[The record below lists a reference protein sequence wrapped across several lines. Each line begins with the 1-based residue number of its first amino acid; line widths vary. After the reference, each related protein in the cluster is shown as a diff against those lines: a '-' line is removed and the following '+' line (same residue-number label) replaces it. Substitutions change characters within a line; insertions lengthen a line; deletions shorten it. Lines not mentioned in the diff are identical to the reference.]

1 MNKPTMETLA
11 RRVERVEGENRR
23 LKQVGV
29 VALAVIGA
37 VVLIGQAT
45 AGKVAKVVEAERF
58 VLLDPSGETRAAL
71 TQTKGGSSLY
81 LYDEKGKLR
90 VGLVSGA
97 ADETGLSL
105 YDAEG
110 EGRAMLALKPETS
123 PALRFAA
130 KPKKPQAALGVAHVP
145 TVLLFDDEGK
155 PRATLLLGSDGSPV
169 LAFNDN
175 VGEVIWSA
183 P

>member
-1 MNKPTMETLA
+1 MNEPTIETLA
-11 RRVERVEGENRR
+11 RRLDRVERENRW
-23 LKQVGV
+23 LKQAGV
-29 VALAVIGA
+29 VALVVIAAVG
-37 VVLIGQAT
+37 LIGQAT
-45 AGKVAKVVEAERF
+45 GKVAKVVEAERF
-58 VLLDPSGETRAAL
+58 VLLDASGETRAVL
-71 TQTKGGSSLY
+71 IQTKGGSSLN

-90 VGLVSGA
+90 IGLVSGA

-105 YDAEG
+105 YDAAG

-130 KPKKPQAALGVAHVP
+130 KPMKLQAGLGVAHVP

-155 PRATLLLGSDGSPV
+155 PRATLLLSSDGSPV

-175 VGEVIWSA
+175 IGEVIWSA

>member
-1 MNKPTMETLA
+1 MVEPTMETLA
-11 RRVERVEGENRR
+11 RRLDRVERENRR
-23 LKQVGV
+23 LKQAGV
-29 VALAVIGA
+29 VALAVIAA
-37 VVLIGQAT
+37 VVLMGQGT
-45 AGKVAKVVEAERF
+45 GKVAKVVEAKRF
-58 VLLDPSGETRAAL
+58 VLLDASGETRAVL

-81 LYDEKGKLR
+81 LYDDKGKLR

-105 YDAEG
+105 YDADG
-110 EGRAMLALKPETS
+110 ERRAILALKPETS

-130 KPKKPQAALGVAHVP
+130 QPKKPQAALGVAHVP
-145 TVLLFDDEGK
+145 TVLLFDDGGK
-155 PRATLLLGSDGSPV
+155 PRATLLLSSDGSPV

-175 VGEVIWSA
+175 IGEVIWST

>member
-1 MNKPTMETLA
+1 MNDPTMETLA
-11 RRVERVEGENRR
+11 RRLDRVERENRR
-23 LKQVGV
+23 LKQAGV
-29 VALAVIGA
+29 VALAVIAA
-37 VVLIGQAT
+37 VVLMGQAT
-45 AGKVAKVVEAERF
+45 ESKVAKVIEAERF
-58 VLLDPSGETRAAL
+58 VLLDPSGEIRAVL
-71 TQTKGGSSLY
+71 IQTKGGSSLH

-105 YDAEG
+105 YDADG

-130 KPKKPQAALGVAHVP
+130 KPMKPQAALGVAHVP

-155 PRATLLLGSDGSPV
+155 PRATLFLSSDGSPV

-175 VGEVIWSA
+175 IGEVIWSA